1 MLIDQL
7 NMLITLV
14 AKLKAQAAEVELN
27 AELEAENMVSITA
40 QIWLIRVTSQ
50 IWWDTGRLV
59 LKKKLFFLCWR
70 VKWIRVWSAELDMVC
85 FSPVGYGV

>member
-1 MLIDQL
+1 MLIV
-7 NMLITLV
+7 LV

-50 IWWDTGRLV
+50 IW
-59 LKKKLFFLCWR
+59 
-70 VKWIRVWSAELDMVC
+70 
-85 FSPVGYGV
+85 